1 MWINLYNFVHNSLGM
16 HFWDFLALIVGAIL
30 LVELIV
36 HNVNQKKREEKFD
49 KEREERLEALQKR
62 QGEPIT

>member
-16 HFWDFLALIVGAIL
+16 HFWDLLALIVGAIL